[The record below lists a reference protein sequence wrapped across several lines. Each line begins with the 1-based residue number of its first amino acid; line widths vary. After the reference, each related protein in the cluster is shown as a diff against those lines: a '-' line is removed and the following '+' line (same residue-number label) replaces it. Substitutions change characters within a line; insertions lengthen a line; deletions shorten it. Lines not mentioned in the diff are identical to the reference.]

1 MLNGQRDLSGLN
13 RLYIAVAS
21 ILFLI
26 LIGRLVQLQVFS
38 NEKYWRE
45 SERNRI
51 RDVIIEPPRGLI
63 FDRHGE
69 VLVDNRP
76 AYSISVVP
84 YEVLRSDSALSLLAS
99 ICAQS
104 PQTLAE
110 RIQQKKIGKFTPI
123 KIKRQIGFN
132 RLSSLEEHRLELPG
146 VFYTTE
152 LRRSYPARVRAS
164 HIFGYL
170 GEVSREEYKQLN
182 TRDYRL
188 GDLVGKKG
196 LELWYE
202 DYLRGKSGVQYVE
215 VDAVGREI
223 RELPELSPAEPRPGK
238 NLYITMDAHI
248 QRFLEERMQGMI
260 GAAVVLDARNGGVL
274 ALLSKPDY
282 APAVFS
288 NIISEDSWK
297 ELVNHEDKPL
307 YNRAIQSV
315 YPPGST
321 YKLIL
326 AAAGLETGRMNVTEE
341 VFCTGYFQFGRR
353 TFDCWKAGGHGYVD
367 FTDAIEQSC
376 NVYFFSK
383 MMEVGL
389 EQWAAFS
396 ERFRFGQAT
405 GIDLPNESKGLVPNA
420 FYFDKK
426 YGARGWTRG
435 LELNLAVGQGDLL
448 VTPLQ
453 MAHFAMIVGNDGVG
467 YRPHLVQAIEDPQ
480 TGQIM
485 RSRVDSV
492 RVAGVSRETFRS
504 IKRGMFLVVNG
515 EHGTGRAAQ
524 VHGVKTCGKT
534 GTAQN
539 PHGEDHAWFIGF
551 APMDNPE
558 IAFSILVEKGGSGGA
573 MAAPIARGILNT
585 YFDLKIAQGRHKWK
599 QLETTN

>member
-26 LIGRLVQLQVFS
+26 LLGRLVELQLFS
-38 NEKYWRE
+38 QEKYLRE

-51 RDVIIEPPRGLI
+51 RDIIIEPPRGLI
-63 FDRHGE
+63 FDRYGE
-69 VLVDNRP
+69 ILVDNRP
-76 AYSISVVP
+76 SYSIAVVP
-84 YEVLRSDSALSLLAS
+84 YEILRSDSALHLLAS
-99 ICAQS
+99 ICEQS
-104 PQTLAE
+104 PQTLTE
-110 RIQQKKIGKFTPI
+110 RIQQKKIGNFTPI

-146 VFYTTE
+146 VFFTTE
-152 LRRSYPARVRAS
+152 LRRSYPAKVRAS

-170 GEVSREEYKQLN
+170 GELNRGEYEQFKAGH
-182 TRDYRL
+182 YRL
-188 GDLVGKKG
+188 GDLIGKKG
-196 LELWYE
+196 LELRYE

-223 RELPELSPAEPRPGK
+223 RDLPELSSAKPRPGK
-238 NLYITMDAHI
+238 NLYITMDASL
-248 QRFLEERMQGMI
+248 QRFLEERMEGMI
-260 GAAVVLDARNGGVL
+260 GAAVVLDARNGGIL

-282 APAVFS
+282 DPTVFS
-288 NIISEDSWK
+288 NIISEDYWK
-297 ELVNHEDKPL
+297 KLVNHEDKPL

-326 AAAGLETGRMNVTEE
+326 AAAGLETGKMNLTEE
-341 VFCTGYFQFGRR
+341 IFCTGYYQFGRR

-367 FTDAIEQSC
+367 FTDAIAQSC

-383 MMEVGL
+383 MLDIGL
-389 EQWAAFS
+389 EDWSVFS
-396 ERFRFGQAT
+396 KRFRFGQMT
-405 GIDLPNESKGLVPNA
+405 GIDLPNESSGLVPNA
-420 FYFDKK
+420 FYFDQK
-426 YGARGWTRG
+426 YGRRGWTRG

-453 MAHFAMIVGNDGVG
+453 MAYFAMIVGNEGMA
-467 YRPHLVQAIEDPQ
+467 YQPHLVQTIEDPQ
-480 TGQIM
+480 TGQII
-485 RSRVDSV
+485 RAKVDSA
-492 RVAGVSRETFRS
+492 RISGVSHETFRLL
-504 IKRGMFLVVNG
+504 KRGMFLVVNG
-515 EHGTGRAAQ
+515 EHGTGRAAWSR
-524 VHGVKTCGKT
+524 GVKACGKT

-558 IAFSILVEKGGSGGA
+558 IAFSILVENGGSGGA
-573 MAAPIARGILNT
+573 VAAPIARGILNT
-585 YFDLKIAQGRHKWK
+585 YFDLKIAQRR
-599 QLETTN
+599 